1 MKATLFAAFAAGLL
15 LVAPHSASATPA
27 VQSGA
32 LAHGGTYFI
41 SVDSAA
47 PVAAVDLWFRA
58 PDDGYDGQTPGLARV
73 AATAAAAAKLASG
86 KTLAEMVTQAGGRL
100 SIEVFP
106 DVVEVGVVVPTSA
119 ARRVLASLTAAYF
132 APGIDDAALHA
143 ALTDA
148 TVLAVQQQYEADL
161 LAHDLLF
168 ARMFASKPA
177 NEPPIPLSLTAISH
191 VTLDETKTFAQ
202 RAFRASNAFLTLAGD
217 VDPSVLSV
225 VTDGDGA
232 GAPEPPI
239 DATPVS
245 PVPAPST
252 QPGAEP
258 VVGIAWV
265 GPPISDER
273 AATALDFVADYLF
286 RPNFGLVWRA
296 VDRSGARVDVRGQFV
311 TLHSPGVMLVTL
323 EGSDGES
330 TQTQVLQAV
339 SALRQPMD
347 SAAFAAA
354 REAFIYHLNSDTQ
367 APDEQADMLGWY
379 AAEGAASYAP
389 GGDEYDRVA
398 RSLDPDFIA
407 ATVRRYLASPVV
419 VRIVVGASQG
429 GTST

>member
-191 VTLDETKTFAQ
+191 VTLDETK
-202 RAFRASNAFLTLAGD
+202 RAMRGLAERSR
-217 VDPSVLSV
+217 VIAE
-225 VTDGDGA
+225 GA
-232 GAPEPPI
+232 GA
-239 DATPVS
+239 
-245 PVPAPST
+245 
-252 QPGAEP
+252 
-258 VVGIAWV
+258 
-265 GPPISDER
+265 
-273 AATALDFVADYLF
+273 L
-286 RPNFGLVWRA
+286 A
-296 VDRSGARVDVRGQFV
+296 V
-311 TLHSPGVMLVTL
+311 
-323 EGSDGES
+323 
-330 TQTQVLQAV
+330 
-339 SALRQPMD
+339 
-347 SAAFAAA
+347 AAA
-354 REAFIYHLNSDTQ
+354 LSGKA
-367 APDEQADMLGWY
+367 G
-379 AAEGAASYAP
+379 P
-389 GGDEYDRVA
+389 GPIVA
-398 RSLDPDFIA
+398 IVSGGNIELTTFCELIGS
-407 ATVRRYLASPVV
+407 VR
-419 VRIVVGASQG
+419 
-429 GTST
+429 